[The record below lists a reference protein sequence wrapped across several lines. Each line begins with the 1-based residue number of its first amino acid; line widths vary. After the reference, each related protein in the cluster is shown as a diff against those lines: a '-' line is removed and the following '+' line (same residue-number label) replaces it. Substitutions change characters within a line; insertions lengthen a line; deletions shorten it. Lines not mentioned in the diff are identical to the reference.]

1 MRRRIKSVK
10 QRRKGMKVRKTII
23 AALIMLIMLAA
34 TGCGKKKIDVTES
47 LQVSFDGYNGYGKA
61 EIQNAYAWENEAFEA
76 AGINSIDGFDTLG
89 NALNIEMAVSYNIE
103 PDSNLSNGDT
113 VVVKTVID
121 EAALENYD
129 FKLIAE
135 TEKTFT
141 VEDLPELQ
149 EVDPFE
155 NVEVIYEGI
164 SSNARATVVQGG
176 TIPYPMDYYYK
187 AEPNNGLKNGD
198 IITVRI
204 SNSDP
209 EREAIEE
216 GYRLTSLEK
225 DFTVSGLTYYAEK
238 LSDVPNDAIEQLKKQ
253 TEDIIVADVANRAN
267 SVWSK
272 SNEYSLGNMDF
283 LGNYFLCAKSMQSAF
298 RKNYCYFVY
307 KLDMEG
313 ENSFSCYYTVAYYDL
328 LVVEDGL
335 CSYDFDNRVI
345 PNSVIRL
352 SALDYYSGYE
362 DIDKL
367 YNECVTQNL
376 ADYSYESTVVEN

>member
-1 MRRRIKSVK
+1 M
-10 QRRKGMKVRKTII
+10 KGKKTVI
-23 AALIMLIMLAA
+23 AVLTILIMLAA
-34 TGCGKKKIDVTES
+34 TGCGKKKIDVTEN
-47 LQVSFDGYNGYGKA
+47 LQVSFGGYNGYGKA

-76 AGINSIDGFDTLG
+76 AGISSIDGFDTLG

-103 PDSNLSNGDT
+103 PDSNLSNGDM
-113 VVVKTVID
+113 VVVKTIID

-129 FKLIAE
+129 FELIVGS
-135 TEKTFT
+135 EKTFT
-141 VEDLPELQ
+141 VENLPELQ
-149 EVDPFE
+149 EADPFA

-164 SSNARATVVQGG
+164 SPNGQATVVQGG
-176 TIPYPMDYYYK
+176 VIEYPMDFYYR

-198 IITVRI
+198 VITVRI

-216 GYRLTSLEK
+216 GYLLTSLEK
-225 DFTVSGLTYYAEK
+225 VFTVSGLAFYAEK

-253 TEDIIVADVANRAN
+253 TEDIIVADVAKRAN

-272 SNEYSLGNMDF
+272 SNEYSLGNMEF
-283 LGNYFLCAKSMQSAF
+283 LGNYFLCAKNMQSAF

-313 ENSFSCYYTVAYYDL
+313 ENNFTCYYTVGYYDL
-328 LVVEDGL
+328 LVVEDGS

-345 PNSVIRL
+345 PNSVIKL